1 MNRTKLYSIMI
12 VTAALLISIM
22 LITRYTYTWL
32 NNIIPLVAVLGL
44 IALIVETILA
54 IKIVKAEYKEG

>member
-1 MNRTKLYSIMI
+1 MNRTKLYGIMI
-12 VTAALLISIM
+12 ATAAVLISIM

-44 IALIVETILA
+44 IAMIVEAILA
-54 IKIVKAEYKEG
+54 IKVVKAEYKEG

>member
-1 MNRTKLYSIMI
+1 MNRTKLYGIMI
-12 VTAALLISIM
+12 ATAAVLISIM

-44 IALIVETILA
+44 IAMIVEAILA
-54 IKIVKAEYKEG
+54 IKVVKTEYKEG